1 MMTIRIR
8 RILTVALS
16 GAIACLAAPG
26 AAWAAEAEGDRWGV
40 FLPLGRLLN
49 LILVIAVLIWVARK
63 PLSSFFASRSQA
75 IRDQLAE
82 AQQARKEAEAKLAE
96 IEARMSSLDD
106 ELAGIKAAA
115 EQEAQAEQQRL
126 VAEAERDAQKVVE
139 RARRE
144 IEGMTRAAQLEL
156 RSHAAELAVQ
166 LAEQKIRQEMTEDD
180 RSRLFARFVAGL
192 GGDK

>member
-1 MMTIRIR
+1 MTIRIH
-8 RILTVALS
+8 RILLVVLS
-16 GAIACLAAPG
+16 GALACLAAPE
-26 AAWAAEAEGDRWGV
+26 AAWAAEGDRWGV
-40 FLPLGRLLN
+40 LLPLGRLAN

-63 PLSSFFASRSQA
+63 PLSNFFAGRSQA

-82 AQQARKEAEAKLAE
+82 AQKARMEAEAKLAE
-96 IEARMSSLDD
+96 IQVRMSSLDD
-106 ELAGIKAAA
+106 ELAEIKAVA

-156 RSHAAELAVQ
+156 KSHAAELAVQ
-166 LAEQKIRQEMTEDD
+166 LAEQKIQQEMTEDD
-180 RSRLFARFVAGL
+180 RSRMFARFVASL